1 MPTRPLRRPHAP
13 LTTLAALL
21 LAACTLAPIS
31 PAFADE
37 SIITAAAVTIASP
50 DEGQPAL
57 FEATGSPGSLA
68 IWGEGLVPL
77 VLGGGDGGVQVPVV
91 VMGQVG
97 KGRLIAA
104 GHGGYTELARLG
116 PGARATLG
124 RAGRWLLA
132 EQPGKV
138 AGVSADAAPWATALG
153 REGLELR
160 REQLTGEGLSGVA
173 LLVLGTPDLTPAQ
186 GEAVASFLER
196 GGGLMVA
203 QTGWGWQQIKGG
215 LSMAENPLNR
225 ALARAGLAWTDA
237 IADETAPGGYALDI
251 GAIRAAHRSG
261 LLHGGAALD
270 ALIKDGAAQP
280 AAPAKDGAPDA
291 PGRLNKRE
299 RAQASAAVISAAR
312 TAQPSDTILL
322 PRLATLLKDRGT
334 DLVPRQGKPVRATD
348 GLARVLLAYDLSRLD
363 GQKPED
369 VKAHAAAAAFPG
381 RVPDDAPRVTKSV
394 SISLSVPGWHSLG
407 LYAAPG
413 EIVTI
418 SRAPSTTPESS
429 GTNPKGVA
437 VRIGSHTDT
446 LWHKENWDRVPDISM
461 RVPLA
466 LDGATRVASPFGG
479 LIYIDV
485 PGGRA
490 GSIDF
495 KIENAVEA
503 PLFVLGTTTPE
514 QWAKARTA
522 PGPWAELASDK
533 IIVTVP
539 SALVRELKDP
549 GVVMTFWN
557 DVADAAAD
565 LAKWPRERERPERYV
580 ADIQISAGYMHSGYP
595 IMTHLDAAPDMV
607 SVENLRAGTWGLYH
621 ELGHNHQSGDWT
633 FDGTGEV
640 TVNLFSMYIL
650 ETACEKP
657 MGSGHDALA
666 QRAKMIERH
675 VEKGRSFDHWKS
687 DPFLALVMY
696 QQLREAFGW
705 EAYKAVFE
713 TYRKLPNAE
722 RPRTEEQKRDQ
733 WMVRFSRQ
741 VGKNLGPFFEA
752 WGVPTSAAARD
763 SIKDLPGWMP
773 PDMGPLLGQ

>member
-1 MPTRPLRRPHAP
+1 MSIRPRDLPRRLAPLR
-13 LTTLAALL
+13 TLATLL
-21 LAACTLAPIS
+21 LAASALAPIS
-31 PAFADE
+31 QTRADE
-37 SIITAAAVTIASP
+37 SKITAAAVTIASP
-50 DEGQPAL
+50 AEGQPNL

-68 IWGEGLVPL
+68 VWGEGLVPL

-91 VMGQVG
+91 VMGHVG
-97 KGRLIAA
+97 KGRIVAA

-116 PGARATLG
+116 PGAQALLG
-124 RAGRWLLA
+124 RAAAWLLDGK
-132 EQPGKV
+132 PGKV
-138 AGVSADAAPWATALG
+138 AAVSAEAAPWAKAVG
-153 REGLELR
+153 REGLGLR
-160 REQLTGEGLSGVA
+160 REQLTDEGLRDIA
-173 LLVLGTPDLTPAQ
+173 LLILGTPDLTPAQ
-186 GEAVASFLER
+186 AQAVAGFLER

-215 LSMAENPLNR
+215 LSMVENPLNR
-225 ALARAGLAWTDA
+225 AFASAGLAWTDA
-237 IADETAPGGYALDI
+237 IADETAPGGYALDV
-251 GAIRAAHRSG
+251 GVIRAVHRAG
-261 LLHGGAALD
+261 LLHGGSALD
-270 ALIKDGAAQP
+270 ALIKDAATSSKPAGAD
-280 AAPAKDGAPDA
+280 AAE
-291 PGRLNKRE
+291 RLEKRA
-299 RAQASAAVISAAR
+299 RAQASATVISAAR

-322 PRLATLLKDRGT
+322 PRLATLLKERGT

-348 GLARVLLAYDLSRLD
+348 GLARVLLAYDLSRLE
-363 GQKPED
+363 GQKPEA
-369 VKAHAAAAAFPG
+369 VTAHPAADAFPG
-381 RVPDDAPRVTKSV
+381 RVPADAPR
-394 SISLSVPGWHSLG
+394 ISRSATLDLSVPGWHSLG

-413 EIVTI
+413 EIITVTA
-418 SRAPSTTPESS
+418 APREDAAGPHR
-429 GTNPKGVA
+429 GLA

-446 LWHKENWDRVPDISM
+446 LWHKDNWDRVPDISM
-461 RVPLA
+461 RTPLA
-466 LDGATRVASPFGG
+466 PDGPTRVASPFGG

-485 PGGRA
+485 PGGRK
-490 GSIDF
+490 GSLEFTIQ
-495 KIENAVEA
+495 NAVDA
-503 PLFVLGTTTPE
+503 PLFVLGSTTSE
-514 QWAKARTA
+514 QWEASRAA

-539 SALVRELKDP
+539 SALVRDLQDP
-549 GVVMTFWN
+549 VTLMTFWN
-557 DVADAAAD
+557 QVADAAAD
-565 LAKWPRERERPERYV
+565 LARWPRDRERPERYV

-607 SVENLRAGTWGLYH
+607 SVDNLRAGTWGLYH

-657 MGSGHDALA
+657 MGTGHDALA

-675 VEKGRSFDHWKS
+675 AAKGRSFDHWKS

-713 TYRKLPNAE
+713 TYRALPDAE

-773 PDMGPLLGQ
+773 TDMGPLLGQ